1 MSVDQNDSEGF
12 AEAADEM
19 MMGLGSDGDKTFKRP
34 TFGLWFLALVLMFA
48 AYAYQKRTGPT
59 YPKRGAIE
67 VAGEEHEYRLIRSEE
82 TVRDAEVILPAV
94 GEKVSATLV
103 WRRYPTQDEWARVA
117 MAKETRDEEPVLLA
131 KLPAQPAAGKI
142 EYFLEADVAGK
153 PVRIPAES
161 DDDLIIRFKDPV
173 PSWILWPHIICMF
186 TTLFFGLRAGLG
198 AIFNPVGMRKLVW
211 TTLGVM
217 TFGGLVLG
225 PIVQKYAFGH
235 YWTGFPYGKDL
246 TDNKLLILWVLWV
259 IAALVVGFK
268 PKKKE
273 GPARFVVAAC
283 AIVAMTVVYLI
294 PHSMRGSEL
303 DYSKLEGVEN
313 PKDAI
318 GTGKK

>member
-1 MSVDQNDSEGF
+1 MMTMIRAGERG
-12 AEAADEM
+12 AASS
-19 MMGLGSDGDKTFKRP
+19 GL
-34 TFGLWFLALVLMFA
+34 LWALALLLMLA

-67 VAGEEHEYRLIRSEE
+67 LAGEEHEYRLVRSEE
-82 TVRDAEVILPAV
+82 TVRDAEVILPAA
-94 GEKVSATLV
+94 GGKVQATLA
-103 WRRYPTQDEWARVA
+103 WRRFPTEDEWTKVP
-117 MAKETRDEEPVLLA
+117 MTPETREDEAVILA

-142 EYFLEADVAGK
+142 EYYLDVVTPSGTS
-153 PVRIPAES
+153 RIPAAGE
-161 DDDLIIRFKDPV
+161 DDLIIRFKDPV
-173 PSWILWPHIICMF
+173 PDWILWPHIICMF
-186 TTLFFGLRAGLG
+186 STLFVGLRAGLG
-198 AIFNPVGMRKLVW
+198 AAFRPEGMRKLVW
-211 TTLGVM
+211 ITLGIM
-217 TFGGLVLG
+217 TTGGLVLG

-246 TDNKLLILWVLWV
+246 TDNKLLILWVAWLV
-259 IAALVVGFK
+259 SAIVVGFK
-268 PKKKE
+268 EKKKD
-273 GPARFVVAAC
+273 GPARAVVFLA